1 MSHRALVTGGT
12 KGLGLAIARALAAR
26 GDEVVATYA
35 HDDAAANAAA
45 DAARADGLRLEVVR
59 CDAASPEAV
68 DAFFAQPA
76 SRDPGFDILVH
87 AAGFTRDKLMMMMPV
102 ADFDAVLGV
111 HLRGGFLVAKQA
123 MKAMIARK
131 WGRIVF
137 VTSPTGQRG
146 RPGQTN
152 YGAAKAGLA
161 GLCRSLAHEVGRFR
175 ITVNC
180 VSAGLVDTAMTE
192 GLSDAVRAQ
201 LLSGVALGRAG
212 RPEEIAAA
220 VSWITSDGAAYVTG
234 QVLGVDGGLP

>member
-1 MSHRALVTGGT
+1 
-12 KGLGLAIARALAAR
+12 
-26 GDEVVATYA
+26 VATYA
-35 HDDAAANAAA
+35 HDDAAAQAAA

-59 CDAASPEAV
+59 CDASSADAV
-68 DAFFAQPA
+68 DALFARPEM
-76 SRDPGFDILVH
+76 RDPGFDILVH
-87 AAGFTRDKLMMMMPV
+87 AAGFARDKMMMMMPV
-102 ADFDAVLGV
+102 GDFDDVVGV

-123 MKAMIARK
+123 MRAMIAKK

-137 VTSPTGQRG
+137 VTSPTAQRG

-161 GLCRSLAHEVGRFR
+161 GLCRSLAHEVGRWR

-192 GLSDAVRAQ
+192 GLSDAVRAS
-201 LLSGVALGRAG
+201 LLAGVALGRAG
-212 RPEEIAAA
+212 RAEEIAAA